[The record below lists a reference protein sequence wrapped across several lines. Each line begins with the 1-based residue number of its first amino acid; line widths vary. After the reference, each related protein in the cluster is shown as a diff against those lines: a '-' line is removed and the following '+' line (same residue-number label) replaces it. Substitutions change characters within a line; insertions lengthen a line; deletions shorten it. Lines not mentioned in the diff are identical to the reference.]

1 MNVWKIIGLAGVVGV
16 AAFGVAAGVG
26 SVQRKHREYVDAPS
40 EELRDRLQ
48 ERLLAAQQR
57 QAG

>member
-16 AAFGVAAGVG
+16 AALGVAAGAG
-26 SVQRKHREYVDAPS
+26 AVQRKQREFVDAPS
-40 EELRDRLQ
+40 GELRDRLR
-48 ERLLAAQQR
+48 ERLLAAQAR